1 MLASVSNAHSIHN
14 SYNFQNNVAD
24 TNQHAN
30 KLEKTEENNISSE
43 SSRLAQEATQS
54 QQDQQKI
61 QQLKSRDLE
70 VKTHEQAHLSAAGSL
85 ANGGASFT
93 YSKGPNGINYAGGG
107 EVNIDTSPVNGDPAA
122 TLRKADT
129 IRRAAMAPANPSSQ
143 DQRVAAKATAMAE
156 KARADLVQLTQED
169 KDTKIAKKTETD
181 THVDNTDEKKSN
193 SSTEPNPEAGSLL
206 DISV

>member
-1 MLASVSNAHSIHN
+1 MLASVSNSHSSYS
-14 SYNFQNNVAD
+14 SYNFQQHAVD
-24 TNQHAN
+24 TNKQAN
-30 KLEKTEENNISSE
+30 QSDKTDEDSIKLRVTGATQESSE
-43 SSRLAQEATQS
+43 N

-70 VKTHEQAHLSAAGSL
+70 VKTHEQAHLGAAGSL

-93 YSKGPNGINYAGGG
+93 YSKGPNGVNYAVGG

-129 IRRAAMAPANPSSQ
+129 IRRAALAPASPSAQ

-156 KARADLVQLTQED
+156 RARADLVQVTEEDKELKADKKMDQED
-169 KDTKIAKKTETD
+169 YRVRVT
-181 THVDNTDEKKSN
+181 
-193 SSTEPNPEAGSLL
+193 SSIEPTPESGSFL
-206 DISV
+206 DITV

>member
-1 MLASVSNAHSIHN
+1 MLASVSNSHSSYS
-14 SYNFQNNVAD
+14 SYNYQQHAVD
-24 TNQHAN
+24 TNKQAN
-30 KLEKTEENNISSE
+30 QSDKTDEDSIKLGVTGATQESSE
-43 SSRLAQEATQS
+43 N

-70 VKTHEQAHLSAAGSL
+70 VKTHEQAHLGAVGSL

-93 YSKGPNGINYAGGG
+93 YSKGPNGVNYAVGG

-129 IRRAAMAPANPSSQ
+129 IRRAALAPASPSAQ

-156 KARADLVQLTQED
+156 RARADLVQVTEEEKELKVDKKMDQED
-169 KDTKIAKKTETD
+169 YKDRVRVT
-181 THVDNTDEKKSN
+181 
-193 SSTEPNPEAGSLL
+193 SSIEPTPESGSFL
-206 DISV
+206 DIAV